1 MKQGK
6 FTHANAAPLE
16 IEIRNLYND
25 IYELSATDDVNLVE
39 VERVDSDNESET
51 ISEYQYYL
59 YFETVKA
66 DGYEEIVS
74 ALVELKYTHG
84 DEISLMRKG
93 MLGIDDEEYNQYL
106 AYVTACKSAAKEYFG
121 IE

>member
-59 YFETVKA
+59 
-66 DGYEEIVS
+66 
-74 ALVELKYTHG
+74 
-84 DEISLMRKG
+84 
-93 MLGIDDEEYNQYL
+93 
-106 AYVTACKSAAKEYFG
+106 
-121 IE
+121 